1 VSRFDYE
8 ALNALKM
15 LEWACSGVDY
25 MESEYVTQLA
35 FARATLARAR
45 MVEHAPEMLKALQR
59 LTHPAADDEDLAY
72 ALEVIAKATGG
83 QS

>member
-1 VSRFDYE
+1 MNIDAEVLK
-8 ALNALKM
+8 ALEH

-25 MESEYVTQLA
+25 METEYADTLKE
-35 FARATLARAR
+35 ARSVLLKA
-45 MVEHAPEMLKALQR
+45 HMLKALQR

-72 ALEVIAKATGG
+72 ALEVITKATGG